1 MKTKAISVIFLL
13 ILATISISLFA
24 QSYRGQGRM
33 TGIVLDQDGKPLEGV
48 KVKLFSVKGSSGFE
62 LTTDAK
68 GEWKAMY
75 IRGGGWNL
83 DFEKSGY
90 APKKISTTIE
100 ESFKNPAVETRLQK
114 VEGLIVS
121 DELKAALN
129 RGNQLFAEKKYE
141 EAIAA
146 FAELVAKYPDA
157 YIINK
162 NIGNGYFELQK
173 YEQAEAYYQK
183 VLEKEPAN
191 TEIMLLV
198 GNCYAN
204 RGEDDKAME
213 IYAKIEFDKITDTNV
228 LFNIGTAFYKQS
240 RFEEA
245 LKYYRRSV
253 ELNSNFLDG
262 IYQMGLTYI
271 SLQNNPEA
279 VKIFE
284 SYLKWDADSPR
295 AAQVRNFLDYLK
307 KK

>member
-13 ILATISISLFA
+13 ILATISVSLFA

-62 LTTDAK
+62 LTTDAN

-90 APKKISTTIE
+90 VPKKISTTIE

-129 RGNQLFAEKKYE
+129 QGNQLFAEKKYE

-146 FAELVAKYPDA
+146 FEALVAKNPDA

-162 NIGNGYFELQK
+162 NIGNAYFELQK
-173 YEQAEAYYQK
+173 YEQAEVYYRK
-183 VLEKEPAN
+183 VLDKEPAN
-191 TEIMLLV
+191 AGIMLLV

-295 AAQVRNFLDYLK
+295 ADQVRNFLDYLK

>member
-13 ILATISISLFA
+13 ILATISVSLFA

-62 LTTDAK
+62 LTTDAN

-90 APKKISTTIE
+90 VPKKISTTIE

-129 RGNQLFAEKKYE
+129 QGNQLFAEKKYE

-146 FAELVAKYPDA
+146 FEALVAKNPDA

-162 NIGNGYFELQK
+162 NIGNAYFELQK
-173 YEQAEAYYQK
+173 YEQAEVYYRK
-183 VLEKEPAN
+183 VLDKEPAN
-191 TEIMLLV
+191 AGIMLLV